1 MSGEITL
8 YCRRRNLSDPFS
20 DFRRVSSAFGRAA
33 VKIKI
38 LERCRLPTT
47 RRATLKTEA
56 VVRLPMTMLIDGTT
70 VLFDGRWVD
79 VISTDLND
87 ENINGLY

>member
-1 MSGEITL
+1 
-8 YCRRRNLSDPFS
+8 LSDPFS
-20 DFRRVSSAFGRAA
+20 DFRRVSSVFGRAA
-33 VKIKI
+33 VKI

-56 VVRLPMTMLIDGTT
+56 IVRLPMTMLIDGTT
-70 VLFDGRWVD
+70 VLFDGHWVD

-87 ENINGLY
+87 ENTNGLY